1 MKIEFKTDK
10 SKLLD
15 LFCGGGGCA
24 KGYVDAGFEVVGVDI
39 KNRNYPFAFIQ
50 ADVMELINDEEF
62 VSQFNAIHASPPCQ
76 MYTQLKHL
84 SGDLGKWEED
94 HVDLI
99 APVREKLKYY
109 EKKYG
114 IIWIM
119 ENVRNAPLIN
129 PITLKGSQF
138 KNMFTQ
144 RPRLF
149 ESCIDLYE
157 PDEQPRNMG
166 TSRLGTISE
175 TGAVSICGNKPL
187 QGLNEEQTKLYYMI
201 ALGGECTWMDLEEL
215 TQCVPPAY
223 TRFLG
228 KQLLDYLNKSEK
240 KERITKEQIMQILT
254 SKEFLE
260 LVKKYIA

>member
-1 MKIEFKTDK
+1 MIKIKTNRP
-10 SKLLD
+10 KLLD
-15 LFCGGGGCA
+15 LFCGGGGCS

-39 KNRNYPFAFIQ
+39 VDKNYPWKFIK
-50 ADVMELINDEEF
+50 ADALKILDDEEF

-84 SGDLGKWEED
+84 SGDLDKWEKT

-114 IIWIM
+114 IIWII

-175 TGAVSICGNKPL
+175 TGAVSICGRKNL
-187 QGLNEEQTKLYYMI
+187 QGLNEEQTKLYFMI
-201 ALGGECTWMDLEEL
+201 ALGGDCTWMELEEL
-215 TQCVPPAY
+215 TQCVPPQY
-223 TRFLG
+223 TKFLG
-228 KQLLDYLNKSEK
+228 KQLMDYLNKSER
-240 KERITKEQIMQILT
+240 KEQITTEQIMQMLT

-260 LVKKYIA
+260 LVKKYMA